1 MKPFFII
8 FAFELDL
15 KYMILHSSL
24 SDFLLFL
31 YVHMSHA
38 DNSYD
43 PLEMAAIK
51 EKMSDLFS
59 KDIDLERKLYLTI
72 REYNSFDKS
81 KLDELFKDTFDH
93 FGEDPSL
100 TSDVY
105 NDLREIIQAD
115 GNVNPSEH
123 KALESLKQLIDHHSK
138 KG

>member
-1 MKPFFII
+1 MV
-8 FAFELDL
+8 
-15 KYMILHSSL
+15 LHSSL
-24 SDFLLFL
+24 SDFILFL

-38 DNSYD
+38 DDSYD

-51 EKMSDLFS
+51 EKMGGLFS
-59 KDIDLERKLYLTI
+59 EDTDLERKLYLTI

-81 KLDELFKDTFDH
+81 KLSELFEDTFNH
-93 FGEDPSL
+93 FGQDPSL

-123 KALESLKQLIDHHSK
+123 KALEFLKDLIDHHSRN
-138 KG
+138 